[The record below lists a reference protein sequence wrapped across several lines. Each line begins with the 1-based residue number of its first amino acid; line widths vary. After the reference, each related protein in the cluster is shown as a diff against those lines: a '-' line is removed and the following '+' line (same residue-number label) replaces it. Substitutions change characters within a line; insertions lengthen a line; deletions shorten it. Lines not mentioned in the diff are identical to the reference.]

1 MLRSSFSGFNIARL
15 GLMASQN
22 AMEVT
27 GQNITNVKTTGY
39 TRQRL
44 EQSSLTGSTNMYNR
58 IPDAHIG
65 FGVSVR
71 TVSQIRDPYV
81 DTRYRLQMANL
92 GDFDKKLSILKELE
106 SHLDE
111 IGGGKDAL
119 AAQLSEFHSS
129 LQALQSSPGDVTLDN
144 AVRGAAKSIT
154 EYLNLYSGQLSEMRS
169 QTQSNLEG
177 DVDSVNDLLSQI
189 QKLNISIMNSQA
201 NGLPALE
208 LQDER
213 NKLLDELSTYVKI
226 NVSYKTDISPS
237 GATID
242 TMTLNMTLKDGT
254 TKKLLEG
261 TDEPAK
267 FRLDTDPPQNPPVK
281 PLPTGLPL
289 SIKLTPGDPNAAE
302 ETIPA
307 DNLAGGSFK
316 SNLAMLNE
324 NGTHDGTTTYG
335 IGFYEKSLN
344 EFARVFAETFNKL
357 NNLDG
362 VPNGNLQGKDLFES
376 NDPQKGITAATI
388 RISDGW
394 LKGTTRI
401 TCGSVKDAP
410 AGDNGN
416 VLKMI
421 TALTGKQK
429 FQNANNQTVFEGSF
443 QECLEDFRNILANDT
458 KTTES
463 TMKNYLTIVQDI
475 GAIREGISGV
485 NLDEETATM
494 MQLNKAFTASSRLM
508 TTLDDMLNSVLGMGI
523 TK

>member
-1 MLRSSFSGFNIARL
+1 MIRSSFSGFNIARL

-58 IPDAHIG
+58 VPDAHIG

-106 SHLDE
+106 SQLDE

-154 EYLNLYSGQLSEMRS
+154 EYLNLYSGQLSELRS

-189 QKLNISIMNSQA
+189 QQLNISIMNSQA

-213 NKLLDELSTYVKI
+213 NQLLDELSTYVKI

-267 FRLDTDPPQNPPVK
+267 FRLDTDPPV
-281 PLPTGLPL
+281 
-289 SIKLTPGDPNAAE
+289 
-302 ETIPA
+302 
-307 DNLAGGSFK
+307 
-316 SNLAMLNE
+316 
-324 NGTHDGTTTYG
+324 
-335 IGFYEKSLN
+335 
-344 EFARVFAETFNKL
+344 
-357 NNLDG
+357 
-362 VPNGNLQGKDLFES
+362 
-376 NDPQKGITAATI
+376 
-388 RISDGW
+388 
-394 LKGTTRI
+394 
-401 TCGSVKDAP
+401 
-410 AGDNGN
+410 
-416 VLKMI
+416 
-421 TALTGKQK
+421 
-429 FQNANNQTVFEGSF
+429 
-443 QECLEDFRNILANDT
+443 
-458 KTTES
+458 
-463 TMKNYLTIVQDI
+463 
-475 GAIREGISGV
+475 
-485 NLDEETATM
+485 
-494 MQLNKAFTASSRLM
+494 
-508 TTLDDMLNSVLGMGI
+508 
-523 TK
+523 